1 MSQIN
6 YKHTILCLSFLFC
19 FIGGAFAKVNPLTIK
34 EGFEGKR
41 ISGSAVWVLEEEKGE
56 SFDLSEVMNV
66 YEKGS
71 GGEYFNQYNFG
82 LTTSAYWMVIEVENE
97 DAIRRDLL
105 LEVVNSY
112 LFKFL
117 VHRITQDGV
126 LLKDSLTMNDRFHK
140 RGKFINRS
148 SREHRNF
155 HFTFQLDPG
164 EKTTWIFYFPAP
176 KHILNFNFHV
186 WDNEYRFTR
195 QRDWEITMLHGFLM
209 LCVVYLFFLTFAIS
223 ITRFHYFW
231 YYFVYVALGVCFVY
245 TDLGQ
250 SYRYIWPEQ
259 QRLQQVAGPIFA
271 NLYLIA
277 GILFFRKYF
286 KTSQF
291 YRQTD
296 VVLKAIIV
304 LAALIIPLVI
314 ATPSIDNVAYAH
326 LLFRFANVLYVS
338 TSIIFFII
346 LFRSIFRGQRLF
358 SGLFLFGFS
367 IHGLHII
374 LINLQ
379 ASGVFFGG
387 PFSALISGFGSPLT
401 FYTNASLMLGMLLEM
416 AVVFY
421 ISLRL
426 FISIY
431 KRNNEVL
438 SDLAFQKEQNMNL
451 LVMGIERERERIARD
466 IHDGLGVMLASV
478 KMKLNLFQEN
488 NIKENES
495 REKIT
500 TIISELDNSHKE
512 LRNIARNLM
521 PKALYKVGLVPAVEE
536 LVYRIKML
544 DDDFDVQF
552 YTNMDFTNTSRLSQL
567 YLFRIIQEL
576 LTNLVTHSR
585 AKSASLQ
592 LVKHE
597 DVLRLTME
605 DDGVGFDLSK
615 KLKEGNG
622 LNNIKYRVD
631 ALNGQVF
638 FDSSPGKGSL
648 ISLEIPLTELNSHSN
663 SKSASA

>member
-1 MSQIN
+1 MRLCN
-6 YKHTILCLSFLFC
+6 YKHTILCLGFLFC
-19 FIGGAFAKVNPLTIK
+19 CIGFGFAKSTPLKIN

-41 ISGSAVWVLEEEKGE
+41 ISGSSIWVLEDEGHTFNIDGVMQTYEEGSSGE
-56 SFDLSEVMNV
+56 F
-66 YEKGS
+66 
-71 GGEYFNQYNFG
+71 FNQYNFG
-82 LTTSAYWMVIEVENE
+82 LTTSAYWMVIEVENG
-97 DAIRRDLL
+97 DAINRDLL
-105 LEVVNSY
+105 LEIVNSY
-112 LFKFL
+112 LFKFS
-117 VHRITQDGV
+117 VYRISQNGMM
-126 LLKDSLTMNDRFHK
+126 LNDSLTMDGSFHK
-140 RGKFINRS
+140 RGQFINSS

-164 EKTTWIFYFPAP
+164 EKTTWVFYFPAP
-176 KHILNFNFHV
+176 KHTLNFNFHV

-195 QRDWEITMLHGFLM
+195 QRDWEITVLHGFLM
-209 LCVVYLFFLTFAIS
+209 LCSVYLFILIFAIS

-259 QRLQQVAGPIFA
+259 QRFQQIAGPILA
-271 NLYLIA
+271 NLHLIA
-277 GILFFRKYF
+277 GILFFRQYF
-286 KTSQF
+286 KTYQF
-291 YRQTD
+291 YQRTD
-296 VVLKAIIV
+296 RTLLGIII
-304 LAALIIPLVI
+304 LGAAIIPLVI
-314 ATPSIDNVAYAH
+314 AMPSVGNIVYAH
-326 LLFRFANVLYVS
+326 MLFRFANVLYVLACLL
-338 TSIIFFII
+338 FFVV
-346 LFRSIFRGQRLF
+346 LFRSIFRGQRFF

-374 LINLQ
+374 LTNLQ
-379 ASGVFFGG
+379 STGVFPGVTFL
-387 PFSALISGFGSPLT
+387 SLLSGFGYTLT
-401 FYTNASLMLGMLLEM
+401 FYTHISLMLGMLLEM
-416 AVVFY
+416 AVVFTLA
-421 ISLRL
+421 LRL
-426 FISIY
+426 FISVY
-431 KRNNEVL
+431 KRNNQVL

-488 NIKENES
+488 NIKEKDS
-495 REKIT
+495 REKIS

-536 LVYRIKML
+536 LIYRIKML
-544 DDDFDVQF
+544 DDDLDIQF
-552 YTNMDFTNTSRLSQL
+552 YSNMNFTNTSRLSQL

-576 LTNLVTHSR
+576 LTNLVTHSQ

-597 DVLRLTME
+597 EIFRLTME
-605 DDGVGFDLSK
+605 DDGIGFDLNK
-615 KLKEGNG
+615 TLKEGNG

-648 ISLEIPLTELNSHSN
+648 ISLEIPLKELGIGGANE
-663 SKSASA
+663 

>member
-1 MSQIN
+1 MRVEKMRQII
-6 YKHTILCLSFLFC
+6 YKHTILFLVFLFC
-19 FIGGAFAKVNPLTIK
+19 CNGAVFAKATPVKIA

-41 ISGSAVWVLEEEKGE
+41 ISGSTIWVLEDKDHAFNIEGVLDAYEEG
-56 SFDLSEVMNV
+56 SE
-66 YEKGS
+66 
-71 GGEYFNQYNFG
+71 GEYLNQYNFG
-82 LTTSAYWMVIEVENE
+82 LTSSAYWMAIEVENQ
-97 DAIRRDLL
+97 DAIQRDLL
-105 LEVVNSY
+105 LEVVNTY
-112 LFKFL
+112 LFKFQ

-126 LLKDSLTMNDRFHK
+126 LLTDSLTMNDRFHK
-140 RGKFINRS
+140 RDQFINSS

-155 HFTFQLDPG
+155 HFTFQLDPK
-164 EKTTWIFYFPAP
+164 EKTTWIFYFPAA
-176 KHILNFNFHV
+176 KHTLNFNFHV

-209 LCVVYLFFLTFAIS
+209 LSFVYLFVLTFAIS

-259 QRLQQVAGPIFA
+259 QRFQQVAGPVFA

-277 GILFFRKYF
+277 GILFFRQYF
-286 KTSQF
+286 KTKQF
-291 YRQTD
+291 YKRTD
-296 VVLKAIIV
+296 KVLVGIIV
-304 LAALIIPLVI
+304 LTALITPMVI
-314 ATPSIDNVAYAH
+314 AIPSIDNITFAH
-326 LLFRFANVLYVS
+326 LFFRIANTLYVAAC
-338 TSIIFFII
+338 IIFFIV
-346 LFRSIFRGQRLF
+346 LFRSIFRGQRFF

-374 LINLQ
+374 VTNLQ
-379 ASGVFFGG
+379 SSGIFFGDS
-387 PFSALISGFGSPLT
+387 FSNMMSGLGYPLT
-401 FYTNASLMLGMLLEM
+401 FYTHISLMLGMLLEM
-416 AVVFY
+416 AVVFALA
-421 ISLRL
+421 LRL

-431 KRNNEVL
+431 KRNNQVL

-495 REKIT
+495 RDKIS

-512 LRNIARNLM
+512 LRSIARNLM

-536 LVYRIKML
+536 LIYRIKML
-544 DDDFDVQF
+544 DEDFDLQF
-552 YTNMDFTNTSRLSQL
+552 YNNMDFSKASRLSQL

-576 LTNLVTHSR
+576 LTNLVTHSQ

-592 LVKHE
+592 FVKHE
-597 DVLRLTME
+597 DVFRLTME
-605 DDGVGFDLSK
+605 DDGRGFDLNK
-615 KLKEGNG
+615 KLNDGNG

-631 ALNGQVF
+631 ALNGKVF
-638 FDSSPGKGSL
+638 FDSSPGKGTL
-648 ISLEIPLTELNSHSN
+648 ISLEIPLGELE
-663 SKSASA
+663 

>member
-1 MSQIN
+1 MRSII
-6 YKHTILCLSFLFC
+6 YKHTILFLVFLFC
-19 FIGGAFAKVNPLTIK
+19 CSGTAFAKATPLKIK

-41 ISGSAVWVLEEEKGE
+41 ISGSTIWVLEDEKHTFNLE
-56 SFDLSEVMNV
+56 EVMDV
-66 YEKGS
+66 YENGS

-82 LTTSAYWMVIEVENE
+82 LTSSAYWMAIEVENE
-97 DAIRRDLL
+97 DAVQRDLL
-105 LEVVNSY
+105 LEVVNTY

-117 VHRITQDGV
+117 VHRITQDGA
-126 LLKDSLTMNDRFHK
+126 LLSDSLTMDDSFHK
-140 RGKFINRS
+140 RGQFINRS

-155 HFTFQLDPG
+155 HFTFKLDPG

-176 KHILNFNFHV
+176 KHTLNFNFHV

-209 LCVVYLFFLTFAIS
+209 LSAVYLFILTFAIS

-231 YYFVYVALGVCFVY
+231 YYFIYVALGVCFVY
-245 TDLGQ
+245 TDMGQ

-259 QRLQQVAGPIFA
+259 QRFQQIAGPIFA

-277 GILFFRKYF
+277 GILFFRQYF
-286 KTSQF
+286 KTKQF
-291 YRQTD
+291 YRGTD
-296 VVLKAIIV
+296 RILIGISV
-304 LAALIIPLVI
+304 LAAVIIPLVV
-314 ATPSIDNVAYAH
+314 AMPSVSNVAYAH
-326 LLFRFANVLYVS
+326 LFFRFANILYVS
-338 TSIIFFII
+338 ACIIFFIV
-346 LFRSIFRGQRLF
+346 LFRSIFRGQRFF

-374 LINLQ
+374 VTNLQ
-379 ASGVFFGG
+379 STGVFSGG
-387 PFSALISGFGSPLT
+387 SFANMMSGIGYPLT
-401 FYTNASLMLGMLLEM
+401 FYTHISLMLGMLLEM
-416 AVVFY
+416 AVVFTLA
-421 ISLRL
+421 LRL
-426 FISIY
+426 FISVY
-431 KRNNEVL
+431 KRNNQVL

-488 NIKENES
+488 NIDENES
-495 REKIT
+495 REKIS

-512 LRNIARNLM
+512 LRSIARNLM

-536 LVYRIKML
+536 LIYRIKML
-544 DDDFDVQF
+544 DDEFDMQF
-552 YTNMDFTNTSRLSQL
+552 YNNMDFSNASRLSQL

-576 LTNLVTHSR
+576 LTNLVTHSQ

-592 LVKHE
+592 FVKHE
-597 DVLRLTME
+597 DVFRLTME
-605 DDGVGFDLSK
+605 DDGIGFDLNK
-615 KLKEGNG
+615 KHKDGNG

-638 FDSSPGKGSL
+638 FDSSPGKGTL
-648 ISLEIPLTELNSHSN
+648 ISLEIPLTELEGENG
-663 SKSASA
+663 